1 VRIPNVGSSS
11 RHIPAAVRDAVYVR
25 DGGQCT
31 FTAASGT
38 RCESRKGLEI
48 DHIVPVAA
56 GGNNDA
62 SNLRLLCPAHN
73 LRAAEHALGE
83 HVMAPFWRR
92 E

>member
-1 VRIPNVGSSS
+1 
-11 RHIPAAVRDAVYVR
+11 VYVR

-31 FTAASGT
+31 FTGANET

-48 DHIVPVAA
+48 DHIVPIAA
-56 GGNNDA
+56 GGTHEP

-73 LRAAEHALGE
+73 LRAAERTLGK
-83 HVMAPFWRR
+83 HIMAPFWQR